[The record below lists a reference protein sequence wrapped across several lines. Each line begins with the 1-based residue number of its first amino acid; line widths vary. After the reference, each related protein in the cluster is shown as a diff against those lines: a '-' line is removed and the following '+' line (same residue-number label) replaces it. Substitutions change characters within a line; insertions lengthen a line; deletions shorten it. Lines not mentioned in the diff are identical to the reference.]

1 MKPKSGDVVYVRHR
15 VTTPDGKIVESSF
28 EDSPLR
34 FAVDSFRVLRGIND
48 AVKSMEVGE
57 SKTLAIPAA
66 RAHGEYDPAK
76 QRAFRKT
83 TFYQGLKVGQ
93 TITFQGDLG
102 EPYLARV
109 LREEGDCYIIDMNH
123 LLAGKDLTVEL
134 ELLEIAD
141 AKEAAPFI

>member
-66 RAHGEYDPAK
+66 RAHGEYD
-76 QRAFRKT
+76 T
-83 TFYQGLKVGQ
+83 T
-93 TITFQGDLG
+93 
-102 EPYLARV
+102 
-109 LREEGDCYIIDMNH
+109 
-123 LLAGKDLTVEL
+123 
-134 ELLEIAD
+134 
-141 AKEAAPFI
+141 